1 MRYEEF
7 IKEQFRKLDSSGLIE
22 SAALPDMELYMDQAA
37 TVLKKSFEE
46 LDGDIAA
53 RFAARQLINN
63 YAKRDLIA
71 RPEGKRYSKEHML
84 MIVMVIYLRG
94 MFKIDEIRS
103 IMKPLVDNYNS
114 KYDDTISLQ
123 LLYETAEELS
133 RDSIGSV
140 KMQVDDV
147 IGRIKKKLEETDLEN
162 DQRMEVFVLIL
173 TLSMRADMEKYLV
186 KRLAEMY
193 FMEPQKEQK
202 EKKEKKEKPK
212 KNREAS
218 SEEMSEL

>member
-1 MRYEEF
+1 MRYEEY

-22 SAALPDMELYMDQAA
+22 SAALPEMELYMDQTA
-37 TVLKKSFEE
+37 TVLKRSFED

-71 RPEGKRYSKEHML
+71 RPEGKRYSKDHMI
-84 MIVMVIYLRG
+84 MIAMVIYLRG

-114 KYDDTISLQ
+114 KYDDSISVQ

-133 RDSIGSV
+133 RDSIESV
-140 KMQVDDV
+140 KANVDDA
-147 IGRIKKKLEETDLEN
+147 IGRIKKKLEDTDLDN
-162 DQRMEVFVLIL
+162 DQRMEMFVLIL

-186 KRLAEMY
+186 KRLAETY
-193 FMEPQKEQK
+193 FAQPEK
-202 EKKEKKEKPK
+202 EKKEKKEKKDKPK
-212 KNREAS
+212 KSREMPQ
-218 SEEMSEL
+218 EEMSEL